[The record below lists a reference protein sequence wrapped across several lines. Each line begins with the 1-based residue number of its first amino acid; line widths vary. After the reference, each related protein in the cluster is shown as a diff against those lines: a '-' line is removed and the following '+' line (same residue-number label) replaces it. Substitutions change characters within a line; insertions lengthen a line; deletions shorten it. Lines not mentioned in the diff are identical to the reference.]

1 MRALALCCA
10 VFGGPASADTCGAVW
25 ASLTQAGGAAEV
37 VRGTVAAADS
47 DWCVIEDVV
56 LDLPG
61 DFVPGDY
68 ANDWHADRL
77 RLRGSVLPWLAAQ
90 ISGTDG
96 AGAMPGDLE
105 VEVSGLRLV
114 LSTGAAQID
123 YLFAAQ
129 ARANTIDSAVRL
141 GWDAVARVLTV
152 KALTVDFPGENAL
165 ALSAVVR
172 GVDADVG
179 YGLRGHKAGPF
190 GGDAWAVRV
199 VCADGLGACLAAG

>member
-10 VFGGPASADTCGAVW
+10 VFASADSCGAVW
-25 ASLTQAGGAAEV
+25 ASLTQAGGAAV
-37 VRGTVAAADS
+37 AVRGTVAAADS

-68 ANDWHADRL
+68 VNDWHADRL

-96 AGAMPGDLE
+96 AGVLPGDLE

-114 LSTGAAQID
+114 VFTGKARMD
-123 YLFAAQ
+123 YLLAAQ
-129 ARANTIDSAVRL
+129 ARANAIDGAL
-141 GWDAVARVLTV
+141 TLAWDAVARVLTV
-152 KALTVDFPGENAL
+152 TALTVDFPGDNAL

-172 GVDADVG
+172 GVDAHVG
-179 YGLRGHKAGPF
+179 YGLRGHKAGPV